1 MLVVRSVLFNA
12 AFYGWTAFSLLV
24 SLPALALPYSV
35 TVFLQ
40 RVWARGVMALMRTLV
55 GIRFEVRGSPPA
67 GAVLVAAKHQS
78 AWDTIIWHVLFP
90 HPAVVLKRELL
101 DIPVY
106 GWFCRKSRMIP
117 VDRRGGAGALKAML
131 GITQRA
137 IDAGRQ
143 IIIFPEGTRTAPGA
157 RVPYLPGVAAIYT
170 HLGVE
175 TVPVAVNSGLYWP
188 RRKFLRHPGTIVIEF
203 LAPIAPGLDR
213 RAFMAALEERIET
226 ASDSLCREAG
236 AHRSGDNRGA
246 AS

>member
-12 AFYGWTAFSLLV
+12 AFFGWTVFSLLA

-40 RVWARGVMALMRTLV
+40 RVWARGVMALMRVLV
-55 GIRFEVRGSPPA
+55 GIRYEVRGTPPA
-67 GAVLVAAKHQS
+67 GAVLVADKHQS

-131 GITQRA
+131 RISQVA

-157 RVPYLPGVAAIYT
+157 RLPYQPGVAAIYK

-175 TVPVAVNSGLYWP
+175 AVPVAVNSGLYWP
-188 RRKFLRHPGTIVIEF
+188 RHKFLRHPGTIVLEY

-226 ASDSLCREAG
+226 ATNLLIREAG
-236 AHRSGDNRGA
+236 ARPFGDEWDA